1 MNTEQIINALWEH
14 FPHAHSI
21 RLGSFD
27 DGLCR
32 VYTEEGPDTNPHSRT
47 YNLDVNCATIQSHAS
62 GSPVVDI
69 NLETS
74 K

>member
-1 MNTEQIINALWEH
+1 MNTQQLIDALWAH
-14 FPHAHSI
+14 FPDAHSI

-32 VYTEEGPDTNPHSRT
+32 VYTEEGPDTNPSARV

-62 GSPVVDI
+62 GAPVVDI
-69 NLETS
+69 NLES
-74 K
+74 VK